1 MRNETLL
8 RALQERMRK
17 LTENGIDCAAKIAQ
31 LREKSEQARLG
42 IEALTMQQSKAARGH
57 EELVAEAKALQIHV
71 NDLLRGRTDP
81 ILISALEDELKDLE
95 RHERE
100 ANQQIEGLQERAR
113 ALGATLAAV
122 KAELEAGEETHRKM
136 TDQSMKLREHIEKV
150 AHA

>member
-1 MRNETLL
+1 MKNETLL

-42 IEALTMQQSKAARGH
+42 IETLTMQQSKAARGH
-57 EELVAEAKALQIHV
+57 EELVAEANALQIHV

-81 ILISALEDELKDLE
+81 ILISSLEDELKDLE

-122 KAELEAGEETHRKM
+122 KAELEASEETHRKM